1 MFFDTSEYT
10 SECEEDSLS
19 STLHMIETVCDKM
32 LKTGIDIGSQSE
44 KIIADISQ
52 YLNNSKLFY
61 DENHITEQFRNV
73 LSQMVEQG
81 RIRFG
86 DTESDE
92 NLPVVYVK
100 DDLLLIKVNDFAK
113 IECQLPFGLI
123 DKNLKS
129 NGIRLRSILYENGYL
144 VTNNGDKMLY
154 KASVSENSSDRMNF
168 VALKKNLLKSEA
180 QKFVPVIRKKAISTL
195 GYQPPNNND
204 GRNRILLG
212 TTLDTELPVYWS
224 IENNRLSNQHLYIQ
238 ADSGAGKTTLLF
250 LLAQRLYKAGKN
262 VIILDFAETE
272 SYSKH
277 KISYMNDNFI
287 KNIGHSVFENGVSE
301 NNIRRCDFKSYT
313 SEANDLCIN
322 IIRCTPIEA
331 VNILK
336 NIFNNLNNNNDSREN
351 DIYVIL
357 DEINSLNFDEKFSEN
372 NDQTVA
378 DIIFR
383 QGRSVGLN
391 LISAT
396 QFLSKKGSKSK
407 AQLFNQSATK
417 IALHMNS
424 SSSTAVAKSIS
435 VSRYSYYKE
444 VLEKM
449 TVGQAIVYSGVEC
462 SDNSITNDMPLQIKI
477 SPFNK

>member
-1 MFFDTSEYT
+1 
-10 SECEEDSLS
+10 
-19 STLHMIETVCDKM
+19 
-32 LKTGIDIGSQSE
+32 
-44 KIIADISQ
+44 
-52 YLNNSKLFY
+52 
-61 DENHITEQFRNV
+61 
-73 LSQMVEQG
+73 
-81 RIRFG
+81 
-86 DTESDE
+86 
-92 NLPVVYVK
+92 
-100 DDLLLIKVNDFAK
+100 
-113 IECQLPFGLI
+113 
-123 DKNLKS
+123 
-129 NGIRLRSILYENGYL
+129 
-144 VTNNGDKMLY
+144 
-154 KASVSENSSDRMNF
+154 
-168 VALKKNLLKSEA
+168 
-180 QKFVPVIRKKAISTL
+180 
-195 GYQPPNNND
+195 
-204 GRNRILLG
+204 
-212 TTLDTELPVYWS
+212 
-224 IENNRLSNQHLYIQ
+224 
-238 ADSGAGKTTLLF
+238 
-250 LLAQRLYKAGKN
+250 
-262 VIILDFAETE
+262 
-272 SYSKH
+272 
-277 KISYMNDNFI
+277 
-287 KNIGHSVFENGVSE
+287 
-301 NNIRRCDFKSYT
+301 
-313 SEANDLCIN
+313 
-322 IIRCTPIEA
+322 A

-357 DEINSLNFDEKFSEN
+357 DEINSLNFDKKFSEN

-396 QFLSKKGSKSK
+396 QFLSNKGSKSK